1 MTAPA
6 LPRTLPTAA
15 GEFRLRP
22 VRTTD
27 LPLLTEWM
35 NDPAIAEYW
44 ALDGPAERTERHV
57 DAQLTGDG
65 HSTPCLGLLDGTPMS
80 YWEVYRADLDPLAR
94 HYRSQ
99 PHDTGIHLLLG
110 PPEARGRGLGTV
122 LLTALADH
130 LLRYVPRLV
139 GEPDVRNTPSVR
151 MFRNAG
157 FHRAAELDLPDKRA
171 VLMTREPAPPAG
183 GTATP

>member
-1 MTAPA
+1 MTTPA
-6 LPRTLPTAA
+6 LPCMLTTVA

-22 VRTTD
+22 VRPAD
-27 LPLLTEWM
+27 LPLVTKWM
-35 NDPAIAEYW
+35 NDPAVAAYW
-44 ALDGPAERTERHV
+44 SLDGPAEHTERHV
-57 DAQLTGDG
+57 SAQLAGDG
-65 HSTPCLGLLDGTPMS
+65 RSTPCLGLIDGTPMS

-110 PPEARGRGLGTV
+110 PPDARGRGLGSI

-130 LLRYVPRLV
+130 LLRYAPRLV

-151 MFRNAG
+151 AFHNAG
-157 FHRAAELDLPDKRA
+157 FHPAAELDLPDKRA
-171 VLMTREPAPPAG
+171 VLMTRSALPTRR
-183 GTATP
+183 TATA